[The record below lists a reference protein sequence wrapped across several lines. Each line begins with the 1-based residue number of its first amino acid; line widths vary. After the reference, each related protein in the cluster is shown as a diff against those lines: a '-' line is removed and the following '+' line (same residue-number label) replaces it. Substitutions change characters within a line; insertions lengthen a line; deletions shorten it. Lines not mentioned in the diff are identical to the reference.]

1 MLAVGRQTRSGRVER
16 IMNVTNEDTPL
27 QTKLESIADMI
38 GKMGGSVAAL
48 TFIALVVKMLCAIF
62 LYKERTIAD
71 P

>member
-1 MLAVGRQTRSGRVER
+1 
-16 IMNVTNEDTPL
+16 MNVTNEDTPL